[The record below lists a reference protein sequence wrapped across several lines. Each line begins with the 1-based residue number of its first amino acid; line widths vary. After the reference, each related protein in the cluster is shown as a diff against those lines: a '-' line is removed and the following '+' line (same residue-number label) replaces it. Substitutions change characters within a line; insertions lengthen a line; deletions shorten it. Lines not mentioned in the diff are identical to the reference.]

1 MSSAVGTSNEVDTVQ
16 RSLSTGL
23 PAWCSYRGVTC
34 GTVSG
39 SATYASVTSIMLVSL
54 SLIGTIPSS
63 IGSLT
68 SLTER
73 SKYCNDVNDPIL
85 LGIAPYRL
93 LLERYK
99 TRNDVNDPML
109 LGIVPANDR
118 LPNESDVT
126 LAYVADPLTIP
137 HVTPR

>member
-1 MSSAVGTSNEVDTVQ
+1 M
-16 RSLSTGL
+16 LF
-23 PAWCSYRGVTC
+23 
-34 GTVSG
+34 G
-39 SATYASVTSIMLVSL
+39 S
-54 SLIGTIPSS
+54 IPSS

-68 SLTER
+68 SLQFMELNNNRLTGTIP
-73 SKYCNDVNDPIL
+73 SSNDVNDPIL
-85 LGIAPYRL
+85 LDIAPDSL
-93 LLERYK
+93 LLSRYK
-99 TRNDVNDPML
+99 YCNDVIDPML